1 MVSGLSQLA
10 LNWKFLTKIWKPDT
24 VFLNGQRSYLH
35 KITVPNRFIRVFP
48 NGKVSYSQ
56 VFKSFCFSLL
66 SAEFSEFIFRG

>member
-56 VFKSFCFSLL
+56 VLSFCVSLL
-66 SAEFSEFIFRG
+66 CAEFIFRG